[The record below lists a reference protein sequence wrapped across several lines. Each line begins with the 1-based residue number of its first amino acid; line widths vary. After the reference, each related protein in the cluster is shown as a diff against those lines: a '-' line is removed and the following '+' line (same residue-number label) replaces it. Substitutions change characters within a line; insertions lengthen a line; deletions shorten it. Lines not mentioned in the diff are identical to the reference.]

1 MDNDGQKY
9 GIKDYIIRSST
20 LEEVFITLGEL
31 ERKSEHKEGEEIIA
45 KAEQETQDFEP
56 EF

>member
-31 ERKSEHKEGEEIIA
+31 EKKSEMKEGE
-45 KAEQETQDFEP
+45 
-56 EF
+56 